1 MLGNNIGMPWRGGI
15 VSLDTLQPPVIPD
28 HNDVFEACIAWY
40 DFTDQTTIY
49 KDNSRL
55 TPIGADEHI
64 GRIRNK
70 AEHPAQLG
78 FFMRAQTATTSGGD
92 DGGGEA
98 PIFRLNA
105 GVNDLSYAEFDSNAC
120 LVSSTYFTSGGG
132 SNTNCGGG
140 TGGSYGATM
149 YYQGGGLY
157 PNFSANGISTSP
169 NNNTFSISGTTSA
182 SPYDIYQFDRSKL
195 TVFWVIK
202 PAAANLIGTTPTTHW
217 LLKPRQYIAGQVG
230 RSQETYFEARTNPS
244 NDDFTVIHRDD
255 DEGASGTSWSVTGG
269 TASTNKTIMM
279 AVFGA
284 GTNGMYLSTD
294 FSSALDSETITA
306 KNFNM
311 KDGLLCLGRW
321 TLGNINSG
329 AVNNTNYE
337 GEFYEILIYNKELD
351 ADEIA
356 SVVLYLNNKYY

>member
-40 DFTDQTTIY
+40 DFTDQTTMY
-49 KDNSRL
+49 KDNSGL
-55 TPIGADEHI
+55 NPISADEYI

-70 AEHPAQLG
+70 AKNPAQLG

-149 YYQGGGLY
+149 Y
-157 PNFSANGISTSP
+157 
-169 NNNTFSISGTTSA
+169 
-182 SPYDIYQFDRSKL
+182 
-195 TVFWVIK
+195 IK
-202 PAAANLIGTTPTTHW
+202 DFEI
-217 LLKPRQYIAGQVG
+217 K
-230 RSQETYFEARTNPS
+230 TYR
-244 NDDFTVIHRDD
+244 R
-255 DEGASGTSWSVTGG
+255 
-269 TASTNKTIMM
+269 
-279 AVFGA
+279 FG
-284 GTNGMYLSTD
+284 
-294 FSSALDSETITA
+294 
-306 KNFNM
+306 
-311 KDGLLCLGRW
+311 
-321 TLGNINSG
+321 
-329 AVNNTNYE
+329 
-337 GEFYEILIYNKELD
+337 
-351 ADEIA
+351 
-356 SVVLYLNNKYY
+356 